1 MDLVVTA
8 AVAVV
13 VIFTIFKVAFY
24 TIKRVG
30 FNLILGYA
38 AYYVSVNF
46 LHIPV
51 DMTALMWFLTAVLGP
66 IPVIV
71 VALMHGM

>member
-13 VIFTIFKVAFY
+13 VIYTIFKVAFY

-38 AYYVSVNF
+38 AYF

-51 DMTALMWFLTAVLGP
+51 DMTVLMWFLTAVLGP

-71 VALMHGM
+71 VALMHSM

>member
-13 VIFTIFKVAFY
+13 VIYTIFKVAFY

-38 AYYVSVNF
+38 AFYISTNF
-46 LHIPV
+46 FHIPV
-51 DMTALMWFLTAVLGP
+51 DMTVLMWFLTAVLGP

-71 VALMHGM
+71 VAFMHSM